1 MDNPTLLLQRQR
13 MLLEIEYNHEK
24 EEFRKQ
30 TETMGVER
38 KVRRGDAWF
47 PISIGRSY
55 YNSLNQMVVEV
66 MRQPGSE
73 FVFITIEQPKLI
85 RNIRV

>member
-47 PISIGRSY
+47 PVSIGRSY
-55 YNSLNQMVVEV
+55 
-66 MRQPGSE
+66 
-73 FVFITIEQPKLI
+73 
-85 RNIRV
+85 

>member
-1 MDNPTLLLQRQR
+1 

-47 PISIGRSY
+47 PVKIGSCY
-55 YNSLNQMVVEV
+55 YNSLNQAVVEV
-66 MRQPGSE
+66 TRTKDSD
-73 FVFITIEQPKLI
+73 IEHNFEPSRPVCFFTVRRDEKARKERI
-85 RNIRV
+85 

>member
-30 TETMGVER
+30 TETMGVGAR
-38 KVRRGDAWF
+38 CAVATLGFR
-47 PISIGRSY
+47 
-55 YNSLNQMVVEV
+55 
-66 MRQPGSE
+66 
-73 FVFITIEQPKLI
+73 
-85 RNIRV
+85 